1 MTQKSLHL
9 RLGIAVSL
17 GALFLILHAIP
28 NYVYA
33 PSNVRNIIL
42 SPLFWP
48 YVVAGL
54 TAIIGLSLLFT
65 AFRPGEDVPFE
76 NEDVVHSDGITPWL
90 RLAGL
95 GAIMLVTMF
104 ALPRVGMV
112 WTTMLVFVACAFMFR
127 TRHPIAAVVCAVVV
141 PLLLYAFFAHVAGV
155 AIPQGDFVR
164 LP

>member
-1 MTQKSLHL
+1 MSQKSLHL

-17 GALFLILHAIP
+17 GALFLIFHTIP
-28 NYVYA
+28 NYVFA
-33 PSNVRNIIL
+33 PSNVGNIIL

-48 YVVAGL
+48 YVLAGL
-54 TAIIGLSLLFT
+54 TVIIGLGLLFS
-65 AFRPGEDVPFE
+65 AFRPGEDLPFA
-76 NEDVVHSDGITPWL
+76 NEDVVHSDGLAPWL

-95 GAIMLVTMF
+95 AGIMGLTMF

-112 WTTMLVFVACAFMFR
+112 WTTLLVFVACAFMFR

-155 AIPQGDFVR
+155 AIPQGDYVR